1 MRHHQE
7 MENTHFDSQL
17 IGIKSFNLDHFPRCW
32 KLVYNGLANNEIF
45 ENILGQNHEGRLV
58 WSILLLTTKLVSKIR
73 IRTRRRSRAT
83 NSPERCLGSISHDA
97 LASRI
102 YESSNNKTKEQAGS
116 KNKPEKER
124 NTSGTKAFSNE
135 SSKTLSLVPFRRND
149 NSRSDRSNQG
159 NLNTNIFIIITFFIR
174 IDNKMIGSGST
185 PRRLSHGKFGTLS
198 NIAQSSPREK
208 SLLFLGGFSFSH
220 NLRTWRTSIKIFWS
234 RIDYSSKNHV
244 RKFLRAIPLKWKAK
258 VTAIEEAK
266 DLATLPFDEL
276 IENLKVYEMILEND
290 GVVLGI

>member
-1 MRHHQE
+1 QHHPPDKQHNKDHGRRKRSPYE
-7 MENTHFDSQL
+7 WHPP
-17 IGIKSFNLDHFPRCW
+17 IGLKNKD
-32 KLVYNGLANNEIF
+32 
-45 ENILGQNHEGRLV
+45 QNQKKVEGDQQ
-58 WSILLLTTKLVSKIR
+58 
-73 IRTRRRSRAT
+73 
-83 NSPERCLGSISHDA
+83 PERCLGSISHDA
-97 LASRI
+97 FASRI
-102 YESSNNKTKEQAGS
+102 CESSNNKTKEQAGS

-124 NTSGTKAFSNE
+124 NTLGTKAFSNG

-159 NLNTNIFIIITFFIR
+159 NLNTNIFVIITFFIR
-174 IDNKMIGSGST
+174 INNKMIGSGST

-198 NIAQSSPREK
+198 NIARSSPREK

-234 RIDYSSKNHV
+234 RIDYSSKNYV

-266 DLATLPFDEL
+266 DLATLPFEEL